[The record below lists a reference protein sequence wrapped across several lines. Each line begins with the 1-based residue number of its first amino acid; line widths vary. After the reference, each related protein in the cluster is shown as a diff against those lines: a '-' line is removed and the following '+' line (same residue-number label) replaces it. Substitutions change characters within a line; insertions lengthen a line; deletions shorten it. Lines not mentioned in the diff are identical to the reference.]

1 MALIFSHDG
10 IKDSLTQ
17 LAAPPLFYE
26 ELRRELSRFERSGNP
41 FSLVRLVLLTETK
54 NQYRQEN
61 NDVSIYEVE
70 ILNFAEILIRLSR
83 SEDLCARIG
92 ERESAA
98 TTIGKIILIR
108 IVNPLEVSE
117 FISVIS
123 KYSSTNKEPRKVKMK
138 TLCAFLNFSSNH
150 FSIVTFLGYMHI
162 PVSGSK
168 NISLLLLSHPLFLV

>member
-10 IKDSLTQ
+10 IKDSLTH

-26 ELRRELSRFERSGNP
+26 ALRRELSRFERSGNP

-92 ERESAA
+92 EREFAILLHGSESVAQNLIERVANKWLAAIAENVKERGRAYPDFLSAHLSSQSGEN
-98 TTIGKIILIR
+98 TLDLLNRLDRQPLI
-108 IVNPLEVSE
+108 P
-117 FISVIS
+117 
-123 KYSSTNKEPRKVKMK
+123 
-138 TLCAFLNFSSNH
+138 FSC
-150 FSIVTFLGYMHI
+150 TFPGQ
-162 PVSGSK
+162 
-168 NISLLLLSHPLFLV
+168 